1 MRPLIRM
8 FIDEL
13 KLRLSD
19 HVSSDV
25 TVKGVKGYI
34 WTVDDNQD

>member
-8 FIDEL
+8 FIGEL

-25 TVKGVKGYI
+25 TVNDVMG
-34 WTVDDNQD
+34 